1 VKGVAFHG
9 CCLLIVEA
17 WALRH
22 GCQKNTYGAE
32 QPFGTIVDSHAPGEA
47 PQPLTL
53 NHSASDPGCSAVGV
67 HSFEGRRQL
76 PAARGIREAKN
87 EFCDRHRMASELA
100 QFGMRI

>member
-67 HSFEGRRQL
+67 HSFEGFPPPVVFEKRKMNSVTAIVWPQNL
-76 PAARGIREAKN
+76 HNSG
-87 EFCDRHRMASELA
+87 
-100 QFGMRI
+100 